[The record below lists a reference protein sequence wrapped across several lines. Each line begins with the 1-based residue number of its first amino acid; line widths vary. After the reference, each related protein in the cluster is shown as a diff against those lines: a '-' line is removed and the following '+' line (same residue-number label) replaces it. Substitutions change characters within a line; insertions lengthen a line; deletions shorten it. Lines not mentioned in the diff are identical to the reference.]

1 MRYTLALEHLRTDC
15 VALDAQAT
23 WTGLWALARSL
34 NAA

>member
-1 MRYTLALEHLRTDC
+1 LHIDS

-34 NAA
+34 DAV